1 MLAEAVH
8 LAFKQLVV
16 CLQSDLEMT
25 MPALM
30 SDVDDSADSGVQQ
43 LQAGGQQPPGNDQA
57 TAGTMQVW
65 PLTQFFLFTFL

>member
-43 LQAGGQQPPGNDQA
+43 AGGQQPPGNDQA
-57 TAGTMQVW
+57 TAGTMQV
-65 PLTQFFLFTFL
+65 

>member
-43 LQAGGQQPPGNDQA
+43 PPGNDQA

-65 PLTQFFLFTFL
+65 SH